1 MLQLAP
7 VVCLGEEVLHGM
19 VHGPECSGPGYV
31 QDDLCVVVY
40 DRQPRGGLQ
49 LLQLGIG
56 VKVVVEGSQ
65 LASPDVCEGVYSV
78 EVVASRGVR
87 VVFVSKE
94 EPLKIHTINI
104 HLY

>member
-49 LLQLGIG
+49 LGIG
-56 VKVVVEGSQ
+56 GKVFVEGSQ

-94 EPLKIHTINI
+94 EPL
-104 HLY
+104 

>member
-49 LLQLGIG
+49 LGIG
-56 VKVVVEGSQ
+56 GKVAVEGSQ

-94 EPLKIHTINI
+94 EPL
-104 HLY
+104 